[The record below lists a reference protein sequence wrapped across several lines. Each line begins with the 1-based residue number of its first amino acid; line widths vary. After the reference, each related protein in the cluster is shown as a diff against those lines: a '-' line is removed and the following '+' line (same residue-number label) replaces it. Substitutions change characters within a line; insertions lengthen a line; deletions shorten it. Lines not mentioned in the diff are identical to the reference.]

1 MNLTL
6 SLLLR
11 LLALVAFTIA
21 MLLFVAAFAIG
32 SGFGGLFFVA
42 LGLALWLLS
51 ELPIDRR
58 L

>member
-1 MNLTL
+1 
-6 SLLLR
+6 
-11 LLALVAFTIA
+11 
-21 MLLFVAAFAIG
+21 MLLFVATFAIG

-51 ELPIDRR
+51 EIVGAAGRDRT

>member
-1 MNLTL
+1 MTL
-6 SLLLR
+6 SFLLR
-11 LLALVAFTIA
+11 LLGVVAFTIA
-21 MLLFVAAFAIG
+21 MLLFVAAFTIG

-51 ELPIDRR
+51 TLVHDRS